1 MEKIFDFAE
10 QLNLAYDR
18 LMEKNL
24 KTRRF
29 KHRDLLP
36 IISRLNENPVFDIT
50 REGFSTE
57 GREIFLIRIGQG
69 KKKVFLWSQMHG
81 DEPTATMALFDIF
94 NFFAQT
100 KEFSFEKESIL
111 QNLEIYFIPMVNPD
125 GAELFKRRNSMDID
139 LNRDAARLEAIETR
153 LLKNVRDRINPEYG
167 FNLHDQETY
176 YTAGAT
182 AFPATISFLAPS
194 YNGVKDINEGRLK
207 SIGQIVLMER
217 VLQKYIPNCIG
228 RYSDDFMPTAFGD
241 NMQLWG
247 TSTILIE
254 SGGYYND
261 PEKQNVRKMNFLAIL
276 SSLYGIANEWPG
288 SFELMEYFRIP
299 ENKKEKLFDL
309 LVRKAM
315 LEKNGKKYKIDFGIR
330 NQETNSPDF
339 CSFTTR
345 ACIADVGDLTYYYG
359 YREIDASGLYIRDL
373 ELNQFKELL
382 MGTQADFCL
391 VDDNNKLVYRFENGI
406 ISD

>member
-1 MEKIFDFAE
+1 MKE
-10 QLNLAYDR
+10 Y
-18 LMEKNL
+18 
-24 KTRRF
+24 
-29 KHRDLLP
+29 
-36 IISRLNENPVFDIT
+36 PVFEIT
-50 REGFSTE
+50 REGLSTE
-57 GREIFLIRIGQG
+57 GREIFLIRTGQG
-69 KKKVFLWSQMHG
+69 KRKVFLWSQMHG
-81 DEPTATMALFDIF
+81 DEPSSTMALFDIF

-100 KEFSFEKESIL
+100 GEFSVEKDSML

-153 LLKNVRDRINPEYG
+153 LLKNIRDRINPEYG

-261 PEKQNVRKMNFLAIL
+261 PEKQIVRKMNFLAIL
-276 SSLYGIANEWPG
+276 SSLYGISSGYPV

-309 LVRKAM
+309 LVRKAI
-315 LEKNGKKYKIDFGIR
+315 LERKGKKYKIDFGIR

-339 CSFTTR
+339 CSFTTNAR
-345 ACIADVGDLTYYYG
+345 IADIGDLTYYYG
-359 YREIDASGLYIRDL
+359 YREIDASDLYIRDL
-373 ELNQFKELL
+373 SLNNFEEFLI
-382 MGTQADFCL
+382 GASADFCL
-391 VDDNNKLVYRFENGI
+391 VDGNNKVVYRFENGI
-406 ISD
+406 ISDL